1 MSQASALIAIQVDGP
16 KMASPTLASLVSDL
30 AEFSFT
36 RSYAQK
42 RIQIGRRMGGVPSFD
57 GPSTANASVFLD
69 ITPTM
74 ATGMDEL

>member
-1 MSQASALIAIQVDGP
+1 MDGDDGGRLQSVRS
-16 KMASPTLASLVSDL
+16 KTATLASLVSDL

-42 RIQIGRRMGGVPSFD
+42 RIQIVRRMGDVPSFD
-57 GPSTANASVFLD
+57 GPTTANASVFLD

>member
-1 MSQASALIAIQVDGP
+1 MDGDDGGRLQSVRS
-16 KMASPTLASLVSDL
+16 KTATLASLVSDL

-42 RIQIGRRMGGVPSFD
+42 RIQIARRMGDVPSFD